1 MSRYEVFLRENS
13 YKSAWPQR
21 GNVARLDLRGNPAE
35 ALRGIAATGCPQIF
49 VERTF
54 HSRRTLM
61 LMMKTKLGRPCSE
74 LARAALLLTLLT
86 PGLSA
91 AQTEASDTSSPD
103 EAADAP
109 AADVVVTEK
118 ARSHFRAGV
127 NLLQDPDGARYEE
140 AYAQFRAAYEESP
153 SWKILGNLAIAAM
166 KLEKDGEAI
175 DAFQRYLEEGGDE
188 VTPEER
194 SQYQRDLDTLSASA
208 VTVTVS
214 GSPAGLVLIDERSTN
229 RGGSI
234 RNQYKLPENGSTVLR
249 IRQGYHRIT
258 ARLKGYEDQVWEFDA
273 RAGTEHE
280 HQFELKVPQKKLNQ
294 GVAPTD
300 SGADRPVPISV
311 WIGGGTTLAL
321 AAGATVTGVLS
332 LGAKN
337 TYDEANGSPS
347 PDDDLEAMQSK
358 VKTLNLVT
366 DVLIGSAVVAGA
378 VTTILYFTRPSSS
391 PESALR
397 LEPIVGPK
405 IAALSLTGQF

>member
-1 MSRYEVFLRENS
+1 
-13 YKSAWPQR
+13 
-21 GNVARLDLRGNPAE
+21 
-35 ALRGIAATGCPQIF
+35 
-49 VERTF
+49 
-54 HSRRTLM
+54 M
-61 LMMKTKLGRPCSE
+61 LKTKIGRPCSE
-74 LARAALLLTLLT
+74 LARAVLLLTLLT

-91 AQTEASDTSSPD
+91 AQTEASDDSATD
-103 EAADAP
+103 EAAEADEVP
-109 AADVVVTEK
+109 ASDVVVTEK

-175 DAFQRYLEEGGDE
+175 DAFRRYLEEGGDE

-208 VTVTVS
+208 VTVKVS

-229 RGGSI
+229 RGDSI
-234 RNQYKLPENGSTVLR
+234 RNQYKLAENGSAVLR
-249 IRQGYHRIT
+249 VRQGYHRIT

-280 HQFELKVPQKKLNQ
+280 HEFALKVPEKKLTQ
-294 GVAPTD
+294 SVSPTD
-300 SGADRPVPISV
+300 SGTDTDRPVPTSV
-311 WIGGGTTLAL
+311 WIGGGATLAL

-337 TYDEANGSPS
+337 TYDEANGAPS
-347 PDDDLEAMQSK
+347 PDDDLDKMRSK

-378 VTTILYFTRPSSS
+378 VTTILYFTRPTSS

-405 IAALSLTGQF
+405 IAALSLSGQF